1 MSPSPRGQGEDKI
14 INRTMKLITTYKH
27 FISTITLCAALL
39 CIKSTSIAQIKATA
53 KLDSNEIIIGQQ
65 VKLQLSIQYRVDG
78 GKRIQVLWPE
88 ITDTIRKEVEV
99 VSQSKID
106 TIVDKADPF
115 LFTQTQTLNITS
127 FDSGYWAIPP
137 FKFLAGDTNGIFTDP
152 LLLQVSTMAVDTTQ
166 AIKDIKEPY
175 EETYTWIDWLKD
187 NMIYVWVL
195 LGALL
200 VLLIFYLIVRYTRKV
215 KPPMV
220 EVEIPKI
227 PAHIIAFE
235 KLDKLKTENL
245 WQNGKLKLYHSQL
258 TDIIRE
264 YIENRFKIQA
274 LEQTTEEI
282 LYGFRKVAID
292 DESKSKLKQVLI
304 IADLVKFAKEQ
315 PLPNENEMSMTNS
328 YDFIH
333 GTKQD
338 YSGEEIKK
346 AVDNRQ

>member
-1 MSPSPRGQGEDKI
+1 MSIKS
-14 INRTMKLITTYKH
+14 TYKY
-27 FISTITLCAALL
+27 FFSTTTLCVALL
-39 CIKSTSIAQIKATA
+39 CVNFSSAQQIKATA
-53 KLDSNEIIIGQQ
+53 KLDSNEIQIGQQ
-65 VKLQLSIQYRVDG
+65 VRLLLSIQYRVDE

-88 ITDTIRKEVEV
+88 ISDTIRKEVEV

-152 LLLQVSTMAVDTTQ
+152 LLLQVNTMAVDTTQ

-175 EETYTWIDWLKD
+175 EETYSWIDWLKD

-200 VLLIFYLIVRYTRKV
+200 VLLIFFLIVKYTRKV

-235 KLDKLKTENL
+235 KLDKLKAENL

-282 LYGFRKVAID
+282 LFGFRKVAID

-338 YSGEEIKK
+338 YSGMEDKSKEEKVK
-346 AVDNRQ
+346 SQ

>member
-1 MSPSPRGQGEDKI
+1 
-14 INRTMKLITTYKH
+14 MKLKSTYKNIFLALLMLSMLAIP
-27 FISTITLCAALL
+27 FISSAQ
-39 CIKSTSIAQIKATA
+39 QIKATA
-53 KLDSNEIIIGQQ
+53 KLDSNEIQIGQQ
-65 VKLQLSIQYRVDG
+65 VKLLLSIQYRVDD

-88 ITDTIRKEVEV
+88 IADTIRKEVEV

-115 LFTQTQTLNITS
+115 LFTQTQTLSITS

-166 AIKDIKEPY
+166 AIKDIKEPF
-175 EETYTWIDWLKD
+175 EETYSWIDWIKD
-187 NMIYVWVL
+187 NMVYVWVL

-200 VLLIFYLIVRYTRKV
+200 VLLIFFLIVRYTRKV
-215 KPPMV
+215 KPPMI

-245 WQNGKLKLYHSQL
+245 WQAGKLKLYHSQL

-274 LEQTTEEI
+274 LEQTTDEI
-282 LYGFRKVAID
+282 LFGFRKVAID
-292 DESKSKLKQVLI
+292 DESKSKLKSVLI
-304 IADLVKFAKEQ
+304 LADLVKFAKEQ
-315 PLPNENEMSMTNS
+315 PLPTENEMSMTNS

-338 YSGEEIKK
+338 YSGEEDKSKEEKGKK
-346 AVDNRQ
+346 

>member
-1 MSPSPRGQGEDKI
+1 MLS
-14 INRTMKLITTYKH
+14 
-27 FISTITLCAALL
+27 FISFSVSAQ
-39 CIKSTSIAQIKATA
+39 QIKAIA
-53 KLDSNEIIIGQQ
+53 RLDSNEITIGQQ
-65 VKLQLSIQYRVDG
+65 VKLLLSIQYRVDE

-106 TIVDKADPF
+106 TTIDKNDPY

-175 EETYTWIDWLKD
+175 EETYTWIDWIKD
-187 NMIYVWVL
+187 NMMVVWVL

-200 VLLIFYLIVRYTRKV
+200 AILILFLIIRYTRKV
-215 KPPMV
+215 KPLMV

-245 WQNGKLKLYHSQL
+245 WQDGKLKLYHSQL

-274 LEQTTEEI
+274 LEQTTDEI
-282 LYGFRKVAID
+282 LFGFRNVAID
-292 DESKSKLKQVLI
+292 DESKRKLKQLLI
-304 IADLVKFAKEQ
+304 LADLVKFAKEQ

-328 YDFIH
+328 YDFIN

-338 YSGEEIKK
+338 YSGEEDKSKEKK
-346 AVDNRQ
+346 VNPDIYRDQKVDSRQN